1 MCFHSC
7 ARGQLW
13 YRVVTS
19 VCDGGPSTCFAKSE
33 PSQPC
38 MLSVQYVKCVIRS
51 ILVVAGTATFVII
64 NSMDRILSVHL
75 LSTLEHPSTRG
86 KIIARGK
93 ESSLVFEDGD
103 FFREETISI
112 ERCDKQSENPWRL
125 IRNEILLKKKERGKT
140 FKPPFSALIMKNFI
154 SDFDAEP

>member
-19 VCDGGPSTCFAKSE
+19 VCDEGSSTCFAKSE

-75 LSTLEHPSTRG
+75 LSILEHPSTRG

-93 ESSLVFEDGD
+93 ESSLVFEEI
-103 FFREETISI
+103 FF
-112 ERCDKQSENPWRL
+112 ERKQSRCNRAMW
-125 IRNEILLKKKERGKT
+125 
-140 FKPPFSALIMKNFI
+140 
-154 SDFDAEP
+154 